1 MFQGL
6 KRLFWPSL
14 PAQVSEESAD
24 ALRADLKAAGVWRK
38 HIGQANRNAVDV
50 WVRHSDNMKRANN
63 RECLRPQAKV
73 FALRWRVL
81 SAVLWL
87 FAWISSKTN
96 AFGVQV
102 LVVEVVLTLAAL
114 ATGVVAMAFL
124 SMRRALRK

>member
-6 KRLFWPSL
+6 KRLFWPPL

-24 ALRADLKAAGVWRK
+24 ALRADLTAAGVWRK

-102 LVVEVVLTLAAL
+102 MVVEVVLTLAAL